1 MVRKMSKR
9 DVSAMEPP
17 PDLVKEREQKSIN
30 NANRSEQ
37 KKSRNTVLKF
47 STKEKWDLSGSI
59 LDCLLKY
66 ADQLTKEE
74 LEEIIKGI
82 EEGLSDQQIKEYF
95 SLQDA
100 EKMSQFRRMFRSVN
114 RRNI

>member
-1 MVRKMSKR
+1 MKPPS
-9 DVSAMEPP
+9 DV
-17 PDLVKEREQKSIN
+17 VKERERKSIN
-30 NANRSEQ
+30 N
-37 KKSRNTVLKF
+37 
-47 STKEKWDLSGSI
+47 
-59 LDCLLKY
+59 

-100 EKMSQFRRMFRSVN
+100 EKMSQFRRLFRSVN